1 MNGSTSL
8 GCKKLCDQLKDSGNP
23 CCHQLPPVLQIQ
35 WKQRMLMA
43 PAALQKVDKQTRSPT
58 KWQKSKELTRA
69 PRRGLSCHLARP
81 NRKRTIKNRHIKNLC
96 LRNLLCLRRRM
107 AAQIRKIKHKQNAK
121 LQNRRHPRKQVPR
134 QRPKEN
140 PKGKLPENKLEK
152 ESNGKIRKSKKQA
165 LASHSKDLSRA
176 EKQSTE
182 RKQQGIVKKAG
193 KKTDRQK
200 EAGSPANF
208 RAQT

>member
-1 MNGSTSL
+1 
-8 GCKKLCDQLKDSGNP
+8 
-23 CCHQLPPVLQIQ
+23 
-35 WKQRMLMA
+35 
-43 PAALQKVDKQTRSPT
+43 
-58 KWQKSKELTRA
+58 
-69 PRRGLSCHLARP
+69 
-81 NRKRTIKNRHIKNLC
+81 
-96 LRNLLCLRRRM
+96 
-107 AAQIRKIKHKQNAK
+107 
-121 LQNRRHPRKQVPR
+121 
-134 QRPKEN
+134 
-140 PKGKLPENKLEK
+140 LEK

-165 LASHSKDLSRA
+165 LASHSKDLNRA